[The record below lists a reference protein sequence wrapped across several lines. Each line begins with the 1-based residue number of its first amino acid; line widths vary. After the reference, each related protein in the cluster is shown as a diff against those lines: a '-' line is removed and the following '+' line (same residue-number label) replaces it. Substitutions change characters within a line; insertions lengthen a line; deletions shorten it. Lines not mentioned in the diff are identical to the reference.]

1 VIPLSS
7 ARGRAMLG
15 GGGGITV
22 IASNLVDPQSTARLI
37 ETELAKLKR
46 QRGSSQLA
54 FQ

>member
-1 VIPLSS
+1 VRARSRRCS
-7 ARGRAMLG
+7 AGWWT
-15 GGGGITV
+15 INV